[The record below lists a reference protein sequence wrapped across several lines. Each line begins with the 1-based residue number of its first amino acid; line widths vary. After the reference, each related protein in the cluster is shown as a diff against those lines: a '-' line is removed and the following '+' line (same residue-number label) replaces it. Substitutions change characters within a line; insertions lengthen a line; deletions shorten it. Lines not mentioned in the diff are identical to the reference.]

1 MNDGGMDG
9 QWFGLVEADVVVTPV
24 MGEVRADEDDIT
36 GLKTFDVVAD
46 ELSTAA
52 LMKEDQFHFDMVV
65 PAVIDE
71 RVPVFPYA
79 ERVGGGAGDFEE
91 FGLHGPKIRES
102 AETGRRES
110 ARDWRKGI
118 RGDWKKGIGG
128 GC

>member
-9 QWFGLVEADVVVTPV
+9 LWFGLVEVDVVVTPV
-24 MGEVRADEDDIT
+24 MGEVGTDEDDIA
-36 GLKTFDVVAD
+36 GLKAFDVVAD

-65 PAVIDE
+65 PAVVDE

-102 AETGRRES
+102 A
-110 ARDWRKGI
+110 RDR
-118 RGDWKKGIGG
+118 KKGIGAG
-128 GC
+128 Y